1 MIDFLKLFV
10 HVLVS
15 PFKTRAQL
23 EAEIVLLRHQLNVL
37 RRRVP
42 SKPKL
47 TVADRLLFVWLYRL
61 FPSVLSA
68 VTIIQPDTIIRW
80 HRSGFRLYW
89 RWKSR
94 SRSGRLKV
102 PMEIRRRIREM
113 SLANRLWGAP
123 RIHGELLKLGIEVA
137 QSTVAKYM
145 AKGGR
150 RRAQTWKTFLHNHA
164 AGIAAIDFLVVPT
177 VGFKL
182 LFVLVILRH
191 QRRRLIS
198 LTVTTNP
205 TAEWIARQITEAFPW
220 NEAPKHLIRDRDA
233 SYGHAVIRRLAAMGI
248 RDHPTAARSP
258 WQNGHAE
265 RLIGSIRRECLDHVV
280 VFGET
285 DLRRIL
291 AAYVGYYNECRTHL
305 SLDKDSPGCR
315 PIHRFGQLVAQPILG
330 RLHRQYC
337 RI

>member
-1 MIDFLKLFV
+1 MIAFLSLFF

-15 PFKTRAQL
+15 PFKTRARL

-47 TVADRLLFVWLYRL
+47 AAADRLLFVWLYRL
-61 FPSVLSA
+61 FPAVLDA
-68 VTIIQPDTIIRW
+68 IAIVQPETIIRW
-80 HRSGFRLYW
+80 HRAGFRLYW

-94 SRSGRLKV
+94 SRGGRPKV
-102 PMEIRRRIREM
+102 PMEIRRLIREM

-145 AKGGR
+145 ARGGR
-150 RRAQTWKTFLHNHA
+150 GRSQTWKTFLRNHA
-164 AGIAAIDFLVVPT
+164 AGIAAMDFLVVPT

-205 TAEWIARQITEAFPW
+205 TAEWIARQITDAFPW
-220 NEAPKHLIRDRDA
+220 NEAP
-233 SYGHAVIRRLAAMGI
+233 
-248 RDHPTAARSP
+248 
-258 WQNGHAE
+258 
-265 RLIGSIRRECLDHVV
+265 SI
-280 VFGET
+280 
-285 DLRRIL
+285 
-291 AAYVGYYNECRTHL
+291 
-305 SLDKDSPGCR
+305 
-315 PIHRFGQLVAQPILG
+315 
-330 RLHRQYC
+330 
-337 RI
+337 